1 MTPGGQWLDNQKL
14 FENPNY
20 TNAEATAVW
29 SHTSERFAQ
38 GASGNAVA
46 FVNGAR
52 AEGIFNTVEYPA
64 LRANPDITNVI
75 TGGH

>member
-1 MTPGGQWLDNQKL
+1 MTPGGRWLDDQKL

-29 SHTSERFAQ
+29 NHTSERFAQ

-46 FVNGAR
+46 F
-52 AEGIFNTVEYPA
+52 P
-64 LRANPDITNVI
+64 
-75 TGGH
+75 

>member
-29 SHTSERFAQ
+29 SRTSERFAQ
-38 GASGNAVA
+38 SASGNAVA